1 MATYNQLSP
10 YSSTPQNSLYL
21 ELLQIRPVPS
31 EPDDFLYT
39 IENQY
44 ENRPDLLAY
53 DVYGSARLWWVIV
66 QRNLEILKDPIFDFV
81 PGTKIYLPKENNL
94 KQYLGI

>member
-1 MATYNQLSP
+1 MASYSQLSP
-10 YSSTPQNSLYL
+10 YSNTKQNSLYL
-21 ELLQIRPVPS
+21 ELLQIRPVPA
-31 EPDDFLYT
+31 EADDFEYT

-44 ENRPDLLAY
+44 ENRPDLLAF
-53 DVYGSARLWWVIV
+53 DVYGDSKLWWVIV

>member
-1 MATYNQLSP
+1 MASYSQLSP
-10 YSSTPQNSLYL
+10 YSNTKQNSLYL
-21 ELLQIRPVPS
+21 ELLQIRPVPA
-31 EPDDFLYT
+31 EADDFEYT

-44 ENRPDLLAY
+44 ENRPDLLAF
-53 DVYGSARLWWVIV
+53 DVYGDSKLWWVIV
-66 QRNLEILKDPIFDFV
+66 QRNLETLKDPIFDFT

>member
-1 MATYNQLSP
+1 MASYSQLSP
-10 YSSTPQNSLYL
+10 YSNTKQNSLYL
-21 ELLQIRPVPS
+21 ELLQIRPVPA
-31 EPDDFLYT
+31 EADDFEYT

-44 ENRPDLLAY
+44 ENRPDLLAF
-53 DVYGSARLWWVIV
+53 DVYGDSKLWWVVV

-94 KQYLGI
+94 KQFLGI